1 MDKQRLADCYQKY
14 RTVVCAGVLF
24 LFFAWVTYYSGKTP
38 VLVTTISVDA
48 KFWPR
53 VIGITGC
60 IFSLLM
66 LVQSLLEIR
75 QKEKNEKISGKT
87 AAGSGQMN
95 RSFQTLGLIFLYIL
109 GLSYLGFF
117 LMTGLYL
124 FFQFLVLSEPG
135 KRNLKR
141 LVLISVI
148 FTIGVYLVFHY
159 AFSMVLPKGS
169 LFVRI
174 GGML

>member
-14 RTVVCAGVLF
+14 RTAVCAGVLF
-24 LFFAWVTYYSGKTP
+24 LFFAWVTYYSEKIP

-53 VIGITGC
+53 VIGIMGC

-75 QKEKNEKISGKT
+75 QKEKREKASGE
-87 AAGSGQMN
+87 AEAGSSRKN

-135 KRNLKR
+135 NRDPKR
-141 LVLISVI
+141 LALISAA

-159 AFSMVLPKGS
+159 AFSMVLPQGS

>member
-14 RTVVCAGVLF
+14 RTAVCAGVLF
-24 LFFAWVTYYSGKTP
+24 LFFAWVTYYSGKIP

-53 VIGITGC
+53 VIGIMGC
-60 IFSLLM
+60 IFSLLL

-75 QKEKNEKISGKT
+75 QKERNKKISGKT

-109 GLSYLGFF
+109 GLSCLGFF

>member
-1 MDKQRLADCYQKY
+1 
-14 RTVVCAGVLF
+14 
-24 LFFAWVTYYSGKTP
+24 
-38 VLVTTISVDA
+38 
-48 KFWPR
+48 
-53 VIGITGC
+53 
-60 IFSLLM
+60 
-66 LVQSLLEIR
+66 
-75 QKEKNEKISGKT
+75 
-87 AAGSGQMN
+87 MN

-135 KRNLKR
+135 NRDPKR
-141 LVLISVI
+141 LALISAA

-159 AFSMVLPKGS
+159 AFSMVLPQGS

>member
-24 LFFAWVTYYSGKTP
+24 LFFAWVTYYSEKIP

-53 VIGITGC
+53 VIGIMGC

-75 QKEKNEKISGKT
+75 QKEKREKASGE
-87 AAGSGQMN
+87 AEAGSSRKN

-135 KRNLKR
+135 NRDPKR
-141 LVLISVI
+141 LALISAA

-159 AFSMVLPKGS
+159 AFSMVLPQGS